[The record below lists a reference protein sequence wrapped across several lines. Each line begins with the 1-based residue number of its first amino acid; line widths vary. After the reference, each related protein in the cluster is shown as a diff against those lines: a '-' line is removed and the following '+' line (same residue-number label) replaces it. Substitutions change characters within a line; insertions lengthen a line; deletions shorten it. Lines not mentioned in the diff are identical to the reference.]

1 MFNPLTYIVAQ
12 RKPNSHLVAES
23 AAIIEMN
30 VEGTTELHELEQAG
44 TANINTTGSASTD
57 IGTGAS
63 GEVHIGNTVG
73 GTHITGYL
81 GIDGDCDLSGNMEI
95 SGDVGIGGDC
105 DVGGDFTQ
113 TGLFIHDGG
122 DCFINASGDYSTYIG
137 TDSSGYVE
145 IGNTVGGIKMS
156 GSLLHVG
163 DMTQVDGDCNI
174 NTSGCYDTNIG
185 TTSSGNVTIGNTIG
199 GTTIVGDLVVQGL
212 ITTSSGVTGSSYKM
226 PKLPYMPYDEIT
238 VKYEPLDDY
247 NDITMIFQTNWLADN
262 WNCSVAHNGV
272 GDYTFTIDASGYGA
286 TTFETVYFTNF
297 QSNAN
302 IVAFVYQSTWTTHTC
317 QVRAV
322 DIDSDSIEA
331 NGFYTFR
338 IARGTLG

>member
-1 MFNPLTYIVAQ
+1 MFNPLTHIVAQ
-12 RKPNSHLVAES
+12 RRPNSHLIAES

-81 GIDGDCDLSGNMEI
+81 GIDGDCDLN
-95 SGDVGIGGDC
+95 
-105 DVGGDFTQ
+105 GDFTQ

-156 GSLLHVG
+156 GALLHVG

-185 TTSSGNVTIGNTIG
+185 TTSSGSVTIGNTIG
-199 GTTIVGDLVVQGL
+199 GTTIVGDLLVQGL
-212 ITTSSGVTGSSYKM
+212 ITTSSGVAGSSYKM

-238 VKYEPLDDY
+238 VKYEPLIDL
-247 NDITMIFQTNWLADN
+247 NDITIIFQTNWLADN
-262 WNCSVAHNGV
+262 WNCSVVHNGV
-272 GDYTFTIDASGYGA
+272 GDYTFRLDASGHGA
-286 TTFETVYFTNF
+286 TIFGTVYFTNF
-297 QSNAN
+297 QSSGN
-302 IVAFVYQSTWTTHTC
+302 FVIFAHQNGTWTTHTC
-317 QVRAV
+317 QVRVV
-322 DIDSDSIEA
+322 DVDGNSGEA

-338 IARGTLG
+338 IARETPG